1 MISCKEA
8 VEICNKS
15 QYREAGWRQR
25 YQLWVHLLFCKACA
39 RFSRR
44 NKKLSHLCTEA
55 EIRQLTE
62 QEKQQLKT
70 ALEHVKRK

>member
-8 VEICNKS
+8 VTICNKN

-25 YQLWVHLLFCKACA
+25 FQLWMHLLFCKTCA
-39 RFSRR
+39 RFSRHNR
-44 NKKLSHLCTEA
+44 QLTQMYSNV

-62 QEKQQLKT
+62 QDKQQLKT